1 MKLKELAARPQL
13 VKISLDDEDTIKEYG
28 EAVEF
33 WIWDRQPLEKFIN
46 MANMKA
52 EDFGSLVRVVNE
64 MVLDESGA
72 PVLTEDETLPTPVL
86 TRVINKVVETLGK

>member
-46 MANMKA
+46 MANMRA